1 MWTHARA
8 LAALGRGC
16 PTRTRSTCSS
26 TKPILLPG
34 KVGFAT
40 DGSAFA
46 VTNRDGKPYLT
57 GSITP
62 A

>member
-1 MWTHARA
+1 MTRS
-8 LAALGRGC
+8 LAALGPRL
-16 PTRTRSTCSS
+16 PEAYAVDVRF
-26 TKPILLPG
+26 TKPILLPN

-57 GSITP
+57 GAIT
-62 A
+62 AA